1 MSSPYIFRGGIRFVV
16 MGGDDV
22 PVAAVF
28 AGQAALI
35 SLADSAAEIIQR
47 RNPASGVRHVKQR

>member
-1 MSSPYIFRGGIRFVV
+1 M
-16 MGGDDV
+16 

-47 RNPASGVRHVKQR
+47 RNPAPGVRHVKQR